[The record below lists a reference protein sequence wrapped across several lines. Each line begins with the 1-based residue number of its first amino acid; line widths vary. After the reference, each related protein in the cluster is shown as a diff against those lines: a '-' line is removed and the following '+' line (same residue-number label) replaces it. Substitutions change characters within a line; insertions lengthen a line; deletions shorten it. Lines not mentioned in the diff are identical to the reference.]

1 MTDAAYVIW
10 VTFEVRGSMMEQF
23 LDLAREN
30 ARCSIAEEPGCRRFD
45 VLVPMD
51 AGSGSVSLYE
61 IYDDERAFHDHC
73 QMKHFHD
80 FDAASTPL
88 VLSKKVE
95 AFRLEENA
103 K

>member
-1 MTDAAYVIW
+1 MSTGYVIW
-10 VTFEVRGSMMEQF
+10 VTFEVREGMMEQF
-23 LDLAREN
+23 LALARDN
-30 ARCSIAEEPGCRRFD
+30 AKSSVAEEARCRRFD
-45 VLVPMD
+45 VLVPVD
-51 AGSGSVSLYE
+51 AGSNSVSLYE
-61 IYDDERAFHDHC
+61 IYDDERAFRDHC

-80 FDAASTPL
+80 FDATSAPL